1 MKIIIFLLLSTS
13 LFISC
18 GNQKEETKTSQ
29 ETKNAEKHSEA
40 VVLSKQQF
48 ADMEMKIDAP
58 TERSMQ
64 TFISANGHLEV
75 PPQSEATVTP
85 VIGGNIQAIQVIEG
99 DEVKKGSV
107 LAYLTHP
114 DIIEVQTSFL
124 NTANRLNFLRKDFDR
139 QKKLYEEG
147 VGSGELFQ
155 RAEAELESAKAHLQ
169 GLKAQLLQLH
179 IDPKRL
185 SEGSIQSR
193 IPVLSPISG
202 AIQSVN
208 IKTGQYVQPT
218 AGMFEIINTED
229 VHVDLMV
236 FEKDVPKVREGQKV
250 TFTTS
255 AKPGKEMTAKILSIS
270 KNFEREPK
278 ALHVHAEIEN
288 REKGLVPGM
297 YVKARIAVE
306 NSKNLALPEDAITKN
321 NEKLYVFSV
330 EESAGSYHFQPVEI
344 TANTT
349 EDGWTAITLPDSLDH
364 KNRFAV
370 NNAYYLMAELNKEA
384 NGEHGH

>member
-1 MKIIIFLLLSTS
+1 M
-13 LFISC
+13 
-18 GNQKEETKTSQ
+18 
-29 ETKNAEKHSEA
+29 
-40 VVLSKQQF
+40 
-48 ADMEMKIDAP
+48 
-58 TERSMQ
+58 
-64 TFISANGHLEV
+64 
-75 PPQSEATVTP
+75 
-85 VIGGNIQAIQVIEG
+85 
-99 DEVKKGSV
+99 
-107 LAYLTHP
+107 
-114 DIIEVQTSFL
+114 
-124 NTANRLNFLRKDFDR
+124 
-139 QKKLYEEG
+139 
-147 VGSGELFQ
+147 GSGELFQ

-306 NSKNLALPEDAITKN
+306 KSKKSCPSRRCNHQK
-321 NEKLYVFSV
+321 
-330 EESAGSYHFQPVEI
+330 Q
-344 TANTT
+344 
-349 EDGWTAITLPDSLDH
+349 
-364 KNRFAV
+364 
-370 NNAYYLMAELNKEA
+370 
-384 NGEHGH
+384 